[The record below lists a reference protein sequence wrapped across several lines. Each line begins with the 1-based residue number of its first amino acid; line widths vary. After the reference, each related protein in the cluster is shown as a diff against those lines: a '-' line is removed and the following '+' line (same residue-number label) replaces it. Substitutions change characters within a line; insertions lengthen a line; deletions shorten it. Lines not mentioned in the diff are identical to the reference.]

1 MRKATQA
8 RWLDVNRERE
18 TSSLEFGG
26 KNKNMV
32 GMTQRRMRIMGEKEE
47 LLTHIFQ

>member
-32 GMTQRRMRIMGEKEE
+32 GMTQRRMGENEE
-47 LLTHIFQ
+47 LLTHVFP